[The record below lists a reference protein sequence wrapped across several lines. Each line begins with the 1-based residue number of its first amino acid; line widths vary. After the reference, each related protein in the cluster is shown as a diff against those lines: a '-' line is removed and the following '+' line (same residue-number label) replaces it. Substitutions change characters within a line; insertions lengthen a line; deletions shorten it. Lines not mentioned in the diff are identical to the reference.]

1 MVITRVAPSPT
12 GFPHVGT
19 AYQALFDY
27 VWAKKNQGRFLL
39 RLEDTDL
46 KRFVPGS
53 ERVIYESLD
62 WLGLAPD
69 ESPEKAGSSGPY
81 RQSERL
87 ALYTKYAR
95 QLVEAGHAYYC
106 FCSAE
111 RLTQLR
117 TEQEKNHL
125 PPRYDRLCSN
135 ISPEAAAARVA
146 GGEQSVIRLRVPD
159 NRTITVN
166 DFLRGPVNF
175 ESAQID
181 DQVLLKSDGF
191 PTYHLALV
199 VDDHLMGITHVFRG
213 EEWLPSA
220 PKHVLLYEMLCWSEP
235 VWIHLPLLKNPG
247 GSKISKRQ
255 GHTSIFWYRDEG
267 FLPEAV
273 VNFLAL
279 VEWSPRGE
287 KEVFS
292 LAEMIKDFR
301 LEDLRKAAAIFDLP
315 KLYWLNGMYLRG
327 MTNTDLY
334 GRLVRFAKE
343 TDNKNLTAKLETHH
357 ELVLK
362 ILPLI
367 KERIKT
373 LKEFESWTDFFFG
386 PVSLTPA
393 DFTGLVSFNKDSWT
407 GLQAELIQCQWTK
420 ESMNDGVRAFI
431 EKQSLPGKNFLMA
444 VRLAITGKKI
454 SPPLWESMEILGK
467 ELCLARLKPVE
478 EMIFN

>member
-1 MVITRVAPSPT
+1 M
-12 GFPHVGT
+12 
-19 AYQALFDY
+19 
-27 VWAKKNQGRFLL
+27 
-39 RLEDTDL
+39 
-46 KRFVPGS
+46 
-53 ERVIYESLD
+53 ERV
-62 WLGLAPD
+62 
-69 ESPEKAGSSGPY
+69 
-81 RQSERL
+81 
-87 ALYTKYAR
+87 T
-95 QLVEAGHAYYC
+95 
-106 FCSAE
+106 
-111 RLTQLR
+111 
-117 TEQEKNHL
+117 
-125 PPRYDRLCSN
+125 
-135 ISPEAAAARVA
+135 
-146 GGEQSVIRLRVPD
+146 GGEKFVIRLRVPE
-159 NRTITVN
+159 NRTIVVN
-166 DFLRGPVNF
+166 DFLRGPVSF

-220 PKHVLLYEMLCWSEP
+220 PKHVLLYEMFGWKEP

-301 LEDLRKAAAIFDLP
+301 LEDLRKTAAIFDLP

-327 MTNTDLY
+327 MTDTNLY
-334 GRLVRFAKE
+334 DHLVRFAKE
-343 TDNKNLTAKLETHH
+343 TGNQKLAERLATNQ

-367 KERIKT
+367 KERIRT

-386 PVSLTPA
+386 DISLTPEA
-393 DFTGLVSFNKDSWT
+393 LAGLVGFKQESWT
-407 GLQAELIQCQWTK
+407 ALQAELKQCLWTK
-420 ESMNDGVRAFI
+420 DSLNECVRTLI
-431 EKQSLPGKNFLMA
+431 EKQDLLGKEFLMA
-444 VRLAITGKKI
+444 VRLAVTGKKI
-454 SPPLWESMEILGK
+454 SPPLWESMELLGK
-467 ELCLARLKPVE
+467 ELCLNRLKTAE
-478 EMIFN
+478 EIIFS